1 MNRLSLLALLLLT
14 PTLGLA
20 DSLSDY
26 YAKFPGKTQKTY
38 GEMQSQFK
46 QEQAANQGYVWT
58 ISVMSE
64 SEIKLEGLFETK
76 YSLKGSLSHV
86 GPTINGI
93 FGGELSFRTEYDKS
107 GLDQMMEALGGWVEI
122 EQNGKEGPILM
133 KCPEIYFDI
142 HAYDPTENEAWLQ
155 NFTTGGWDYSMP
167 DSTIQQTTALYSM
180 LAGEVKPRE
189 KDFEHT
195 MTPLSFG
202 AITNTKIDQRYSQV
216 DANISLN
223 NGYYR
228 IAAITESK
236 TGGEIVDGVPTNGE
250 FYRPPQQLLLLPGLL
265 GKELMVWGETEIVI
279 NVLPLLIRIYPN
291 NVVVFELYNSTG
303 GPFVAK
309 FYGVLD
315 KIPVEDTMTA
325 TQAAAEKIVRR
336 GVTDDRSD
344 ILERE
349 AEKRRLA
356 EEEAKA
362 QAKAEADEKAAKEAE
377 FKATWDEHLSLYPR
391 WQAGGSNF
399 ELEDMDEGAWVLYLE
414 SEVDNT
420 GAYIEQLLQAGFTSL
435 DGDYG
440 PWFKNVDGQYHGFT
454 LDHNDGSFDENLKSV
469 HVYFYEVNDADELK
483 RIKEMEKK
491 SKKTK

>member
-1 MNRLSLLALLLLT
+1 MNRLSLLTLLLIT
-14 PTLGLA
+14 PTLGFA

-46 QEQAANQGYVWT
+46 KEQAANQGYVWT

-76 YSLKGSLSHV
+76 YKLKGSLSHV

-93 FGGELSFRTEYDKS
+93 FGGELSFRTDYDKS
-107 GLDQMMEALGGWVEI
+107 GLDQLLGMIGGTLEM
-122 EQNGKEGPILM
+122 EQNGQEGPIQM
-133 KCPEIYFDI
+133 VCPEIYFDI
-142 HAYDPTENEAWLQ
+142 HAYDPTENAAWIQ

-180 LAGEVKPRE
+180 IAGDIKPRE
-189 KDFEHT
+189 KEFERT
-195 MTPLSFG
+195 STPLSFG
-202 AITNTKIDQRYSQV
+202 AITNTKIDQKYSEGE
-216 DANISLN
+216 AHIRFN
-223 NGYYR
+223 NGYFHFSGD
-228 IAAITESK
+228 ATSK
-236 TGGEIVDGVPTNGE
+236 TGGKIVNGE
-250 FYRPPQQLLLLPGLL
+250 PTDGQIRGIPTYVTVLPGLL
-265 GKELMVWGETEIVI
+265 GFRGFVWGENAPVI

-325 TQAAAEKIVRR
+325 TQAAAEKSVRH

-349 AEKRRLA
+349 AEKQRLA

-362 QAKAEADEKAAKEAE
+362 QAKAEADEKAAREAE
-377 FKATWDEHLSLYPR
+377 YKATWNKHLSVYPD
-391 WQAGGSNF
+391 WKAGGSNF
-399 ELEDMDEGAWVLYLE
+399 ELEDLGDGAWVLNLD

-420 GAYIEQLLQAGFTSL
+420 SSYIEQLLQAGFTSL
-435 DGDYG
+435 DGNYG
-440 PWFKNVDGQYHGFT
+440 PWFKNVNGHYHSFT
-454 LDHNDGSFDENLKSV
+454 LDHNDGSFDESEKHV
-469 HVYFYEVNDADELK
+469 HVYFYEVNDSDELE
-483 RIKEMEKK
+483 RIKEKEKK
-491 SKKTK
+491 RK

>member
-1 MNRLSLLALLLLT
+1 MNRFSLLTLLLIT

-46 QEQAANQGYVWT
+46 KEQAANQGYVWT

-76 YSLKGSLSHV
+76 YKLKGSLSHV
-86 GPTINGI
+86 GPTIDGI

-107 GLDQMMEALGGWVEI
+107 GLEQLIAPLGGTLEI

-142 HAYDPTENEAWLQ
+142 HAYDPTENAAWLQ

-167 DSTIQQTTALYSM
+167 DSVIQQTTALYS
-180 LAGEVKPRE
+180 LITGDVKPRE
-189 KDFEHT
+189 KDFERK

-202 AITNTKIDQRYSQV
+202 AITNTKIDQRYSQGE
-216 DANISLN
+216 ASITLN

-228 IAAITESK
+228 ISTTTESK
-236 TGGEIVDGVPTNGE
+236 TGGEIVNGVPTNGE
-250 FYRPPQQLLLLPGLL
+250 FYRPPEYMLLLPGLL

-325 TQAAAEKIVRR
+325 TQAAAEKSVRH

-349 AEKRRLA
+349 AEKQRLA
-356 EEEAKA
+356 EAEAKA
-362 QAKAEADEKAAKEAE
+362 QAKAEADEKAAREAE
-377 FKATWDEHLSLYPR
+377 YKATWNKHLSVYPD
-391 WQAGGSNF
+391 WKAGGSNF
-399 ELEDMDEGAWVLYLE
+399 ELEDLGDGAWVLNLD
-414 SEVDNT
+414 SEADNT
-420 GAYIEQLLQAGFTSL
+420 SSYIEQLLQAGFTSL
-435 DGDYG
+435 DGNYG
-440 PWFKNVDGQYHGFT
+440 PWYKNINGHYHSFT
-454 LDHNDGSFDENLKSV
+454 LDHNDGSFDESEKHV
-469 HVYFYEVNDADELK
+469 HVYFYEVNDSDELE
-483 RIKEMEKK
+483 RIKEKEKK
-491 SKKTK
+491 RK

>member
-1 MNRLSLLALLLLT
+1 MRLLPLLLILA
-14 PTLGLA
+14 PTLVLA

-26 YAKFPGKTQKTY
+26 YAKFPAKTQKNY

-189 KDFEHT
+189 KDFERK

-202 AITNTKIDQRYSQV
+202 AITNTKIDQKYSLV

-325 TQAAAEKIVRR
+325 TQAAAQKSVRR

-344 ILERE
+344 IEERE
-349 AEKRRLA
+349 AEKRRQA
-356 EEEAKA
+356 EAAA
-362 QAKAEADEKAAKEAE
+362 QAEADAKANVDKEFMAH
-377 FKATWDEHLSLYPR
+377 WDDHLSAYPR
-391 WQAGGSNF
+391 WEAGGTEF
-399 ELEDMDEGAWVLYLE
+399 DLQDLGEGVYVLYL
-414 SEVDNT
+414 SHPTDNT
-420 GAYIEQLLQAGFTSL
+420 AAYIEQLLQAGFTSV

-440 PWFKNVDGQYHGFT
+440 PWYKQIDGHYHLFA
-454 LDHNDGSFDENLKSV
+454 LDHNDGSFDESEQLV
-469 HVYFYEVNDADELK
+469 HAYFYEENELEIG
-483 RIKEMEKK
+483 RR
-491 SKKTK
+491 